1 MYRKNMYRRIPTGN
15 FRGNPERQAQMEKL
29 KKYFPPLLMLII
41 FEKVAIPVL
50 TCTSAFGIAATPLS
64 IGIGAAVALWCAFD
78 AYRDYVKISSA
89 KSAAVSA

>member
-1 MYRKNMYRRIPTGN
+1 MNDTSIKN
-15 FRGNPERQAQMEKL
+15 AKL
-29 KKYFPPLLMLII
+29 DMALNLVLM
-41 FEKVAIPVL
+41 VAIPVL

-64 IGIGAAVALWCAFD
+64 IGIGAAIALWCAFD